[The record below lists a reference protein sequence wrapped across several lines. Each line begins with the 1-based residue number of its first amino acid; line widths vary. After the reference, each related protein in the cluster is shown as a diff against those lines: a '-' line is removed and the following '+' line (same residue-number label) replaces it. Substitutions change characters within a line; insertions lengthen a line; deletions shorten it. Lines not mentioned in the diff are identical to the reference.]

1 MTHVLLDYDVYR
13 PPVFASLIGV
23 SKPTVI
29 NWIRSGRIKAHHIGD
44 RWYIPAFELDRIKTE
59 MRSC

>member
-1 MTHVLLDYDVYR
+1 MKHVLLDHEVYR
-13 PPVFASLIGV
+13 PPEFATMIGV

-29 NWIRSGRIKAHHIGD
+29 TWIRSGRLKAHHIGD
-44 RWYIPAFELDRIKTE
+44 RWYIPHFELERIKNE